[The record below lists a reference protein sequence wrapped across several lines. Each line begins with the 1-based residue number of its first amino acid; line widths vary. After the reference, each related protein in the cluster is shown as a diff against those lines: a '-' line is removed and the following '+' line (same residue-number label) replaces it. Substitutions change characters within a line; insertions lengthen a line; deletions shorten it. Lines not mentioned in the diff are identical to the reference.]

1 MARAQDEKNEQT
13 DPGSASGAGAGVLYP
28 KLDIHSSVQD
38 NVINTKNRHFPTA
51 ITDVRNDLKF
61 GTQNGGNCD
70 DGDRRLLAGQTD
82 RQDGLGI
89 FHNESA
95 QNKTPPFYGALV
107 EENKA
112 KR

>member
-13 DPGSASGAGAGVLYP
+13 DPGSVSGAGVGAGVLYP

-70 DGDRRLLAGQTD
+70 DGDRRLLAGRTD
-82 RQDGLGI
+82 RSTGRTRNFSQ
-89 FHNESA
+89 
-95 QNKTPPFYGALV
+95 
-107 EENKA
+107 
-112 KR
+112 

>member
-13 DPGSASGAGAGVLYP
+13 DPGSVSGAGVLYP

-70 DGDRRLLAGQTD
+70 DGDRRLLDGRTD
-82 RQDGLGI
+82 RSTGRTRNFSQ
-89 FHNESA
+89 
-95 QNKTPPFYGALV
+95 
-107 EENKA
+107 
-112 KR
+112 